1 MKIEIWPTERP
12 IPYARNA
19 RKITQQAVNKVA
31 ADLIKEEVLAR
42 E

>member
-1 MKIEIWPTERP
+1 MKIEMWPTERP

-19 RKITQQAVNKVA
+19 RKITQQAVKKVA